1 MINIITKVEKKKQLN
16 IIKKTKKK
24 LRKEKDKSTKICQKM
39 EKKNIIR
46 ERSKNRYYEI
56 KKIKEKL
63 DKIIGKEM
71 LSEYNIKDE

>member
-24 LRKEKDKSTKICQKM
+24 LRKEKDISTKICQKM

-56 KKIKEKL
+56 KKIK
-63 DKIIGKEM
+63 
-71 LSEYNIKDE
+71 

>member
-24 LRKEKDKSTKICQKM
+24 LRKEKDISTKICQKM

-56 KKIKEKL
+56 KQIK
-63 DKIIGKEM
+63 
-71 LSEYNIKDE
+71 